1 MNERKTRIDVLATPN
16 ARCNKVGGTHDG
28 ALKVRVV
35 EVAEKG
41 RANQAVLVALADALG
56 VRKSQVKL
64 VGGAS
69 SRRKVFEVSEESAV
83 LSPIVKRL
91 LSEC

>member
-1 MNERKTRIDVLATPN
+1 LNERKTRIDVLATPN

-56 VRKSQVKL
+56 VRESQVKL

-91 LSEC
+91 LSE

>member
-41 RANQAVLVALADALG
+41 RANQAVLVALADAHG

>member
-56 VRKSQVKL
+56 VRESQVKL

-91 LSEC
+91 LSE

>member
-56 VRKSQVKL
+56 VRESQVKL